1 MIDLLDQL
9 VEQYLALESMEAT
22 ESLLE
27 LCGARINEQAL
38 PLLKERVLEEEA
50 QIPLWETHG
59 YVRLREKSEQLKS
72 SSNVSSI
79 CVPSRHQKFRPNCR
93 HENKLPRPQKT

>member
-27 LCGARINEQAL
+27 LCGARITEQAL
-38 PLLKERVLEEEA
+38 PLLKQRVLEEEA

-59 YVRLREKSEQLKS
+59 YVRLREKSEQLVGALKPL
-72 SSNVSSI
+72 I
-79 CVPSRHQKFRPNCR
+79 TTLERMK
-93 HENKLPRPQKT
+93 HEKEEDKG